1 MIGLKKLLRSCV
13 IKLKTLLNERVDYQQ
28 IASQLVKSY
37 KLKSKVKITGG
48 SNKADYNWM
57 TDTIN
62 LRRSYPNVKEFII
75 TVLHEIKHA
84 LDAKKMG
91 KKRYEKAYQKAGD
104 IAVNKGRDF
113 HDDNEF
119 EEKAE
124 NWGKKEYL
132 KWKNKI

>member
-1 MIGLKKLLRSCV
+1 M

-28 IASQLVKSY
+28 IASQLIKSY

-48 SNKADYNWM
+48 STKADYNWM

-62 LRRSYPNVKEFII
+62 LRRSYSTVKEFII

-91 KKRYEKAYQKAGD
+91 KKRYEKEYQQAGD
-104 IAVNKGRDF
+104 IAVNKGKDF
-113 HDDNEF
+113 HDDNKF
-119 EEKAE
+119 EEVAE
-124 NWGKKEYL
+124 EWGKKEYL

>member
-1 MIGLKKLLRSCV
+1 M
-13 IKLKTLLNERVDYQQ
+13 IKLKYLLLERTDLQYV
-28 IASQLVKSY
+28 AGELVKFY
-37 KLKSKVKITGG
+37 GVKSKIKMGVTG

-91 KKRYEKAYQKAGD
+91 KSKYEKEYQKAGD
-104 IAVNKGRDF
+104 IAVNKGKDF
-113 HDDNEF
+113 HDDNKF
-119 EEKAE
+119 EEIAE
-124 NWGKKEYL
+124 KWAKKEYS
-132 KWKNKI
+132 KWKNKF